1 MLQKF
6 SKGYYLK
13 TYWVRLTD
21 ESQNAEIND
30 AEYESLK
37 ESLYENT
44 PIVMKMHDN
53 HFTVTGDENV
63 SSQTLEIGRDFI
75 SDERYRRNPFKK
87 DVFVVKPSVVQNLY
101 TM

>member
-6 SKGYYLK
+6 SKGYYLR

-21 ESQNAEIND
+21 DSRNAEIND
-30 AEYESLK
+30 AEYASLK
-37 ESLYENT
+37 EGLYENV
-44 PIVMKMHDN
+44 PIVMKMHNN
-53 HFTVTGDENV
+53 HFTVTGDKNV

-87 DVFVVKPSVVQNLY
+87 NVFVAKPSVIRNIY
-101 TM
+101 TI